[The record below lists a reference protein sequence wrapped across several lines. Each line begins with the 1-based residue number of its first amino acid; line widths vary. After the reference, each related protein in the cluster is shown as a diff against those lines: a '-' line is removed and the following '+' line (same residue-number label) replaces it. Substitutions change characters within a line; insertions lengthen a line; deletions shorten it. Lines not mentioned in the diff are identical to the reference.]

1 MRRTKHWCSY
11 YHTVQ
16 TKNIYQTNSQKKT
29 LGTGVMCAPSA
40 EAVISGRVTYVKMSC
55 LQATK
60 IHLAPLPF
68 RKPNWTRD
76 RRRPPQTGILTW
88 WYRMVNPYPG
98 GCNSPTRWAQGK
110 KTIDRQDRSSNWRVQ
125 DELIKPLLNQLNHD
139 TWSQVWACQL
149 TGHYHKRVPHMVLL
163 YFTYILPVPR
173 TGWWRN

>member
-16 TKNIYQTNSQKKT
+16 TKNIYQTDRNKNARDRCDVCPVCR
-29 LGTGVMCAPSA
+29 GR
-40 EAVISGRVTYVKMSC
+40 ISSRVTYVRKSW
-55 LQATK
+55 LLATK
-60 IHLAPLPF
+60 IHLSPLTF
-68 RKPNWTRD
+68 KTPNCTLY

-98 GCNSPTRWAQGK
+98 GCNSPAGWAQGK
-110 KTIDRQDRSSNWRVQ
+110 RTTIECWSSNLMVQ

>member
-1 MRRTKHWCSY
+1 MRRTKHWYIY

-68 RKPNWTRD
+68 RKPNWTRA
-76 RRRPPQTGILTW
+76 RRRPPQSGILTW
-88 WYRMVNPYPG
+88 WYRRVNPYR
-98 GCNSPTRWAQGK
+98 CNSPAGWAQGK
-110 KTIDRQDRSSNWRVQ
+110 RTTIECWSSNLMVQ

-149 TGHYHKRVPHMVLL
+149 DGITIIGSRIWY
-163 YFTYILPVPR
+163 
-173 TGWWRN
+173 